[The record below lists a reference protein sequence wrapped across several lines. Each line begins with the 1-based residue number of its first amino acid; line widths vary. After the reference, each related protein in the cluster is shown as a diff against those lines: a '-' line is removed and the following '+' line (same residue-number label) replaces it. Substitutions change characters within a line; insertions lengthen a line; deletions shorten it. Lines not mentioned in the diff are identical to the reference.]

1 MKQRSKRVTIY
12 LEPELHRALR
22 LKALVTNRSA
32 SELVNEALRELLRE
46 DQEDLAAFAE
56 RASEPVLSYEELLND
71 LKAHGKL

>member
-1 MKQRSKRVTIY
+1 MRQRSKRVTIY

-46 DQEDLAAFAE
+46 DQEDVAAFDE
-56 RASEPVLSYEELLND
+56 RAPEPTLSYGELLND